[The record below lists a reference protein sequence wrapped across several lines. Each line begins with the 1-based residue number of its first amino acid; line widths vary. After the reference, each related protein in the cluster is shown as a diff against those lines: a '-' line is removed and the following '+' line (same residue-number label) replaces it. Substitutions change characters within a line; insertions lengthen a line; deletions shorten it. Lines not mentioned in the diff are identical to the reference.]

1 MTDKELWLESGL
13 DGEFDSFSFYDDF
26 LLDLVMNKTKMGTS
40 SLYDMYQYLNEE
52 LPKENSYSVILDS
65 SDNAK
70 CIIKNK
76 SVNILP
82 FNKVDDRL
90 AYLEGEGDKSLE
102 YWKNTHREFFANELK
117 EINKE
122 FNEDMLIVFEEFEL
136 VYLK

>member
-1 MTDKELWLESGL
+1 
-13 DGEFDSFSFYDDF
+13 
-26 LLDLVMNKTKMGTS
+26 
-40 SLYDMYQYLNEE
+40 MYQYLNEE

-102 YWKNTHREFFANELK
+102 YWKNTHREFFTNELK

-136 VYLK
+136 VYLNN